1 MGLTGIITLKPYRCT
16 FTSVVVSMSLAS
28 SLASSFASSL
38 CALILEKIF
47 LPLVVKMRRYSL
59 LAELDIELVD
69 TLLYQLKR
77 VCGPKISLSP
87 CAAERRTYVLLFT
100 ATSLLLV
107 VASFTTVDFK
117 AGGSVVSR

>member
-1 MGLTGIITLKPYRCT
+1 
-16 FTSVVVSMSLAS
+16 MSLAS
-28 SLASSFASSL
+28 SL
-38 CALILEKIF
+38 CAPILGIF
-47 LPLVVKMRRYSL
+47 PSPLVVNMRRYSL
-59 LAELDIELVD
+59 LAELDIEFVD

-87 CAAERRTYVLLFT
+87 CAAERRTYVSLFT

-107 VASFTTVDFK
+107 VTSFTTVDFK

>member
-1 MGLTGIITLKPYRCT
+1 
-16 FTSVVVSMSLAS
+16 MSLAS
-28 SLASSFASSL
+28 SL
-38 CALILEKIF
+38 CAPILGIF
-47 LPLVVKMRRYSL
+47 PPPLVVNMRRYSL
-59 LAELDIELVD
+59 LAELDIEFVD

-87 CAAERRTYVLLFT
+87 CERRTYVSLFT